1 MEPRL
6 TRLPQRGEMF
16 VVPIFCHN
24 PTSVLHGLTESC
36 RHLSEACHATP
47 ALCRGH
53 SPYSR
58 VEFLSAFRFP
68 MSDFALPLR
77 PSATA
82 GGFSECIVASCG
94 NPFFSIGGY
103 FTSDV
108 FPALGSDASFVP
120 T

>member
-1 MEPRL
+1 
-6 TRLPQRGEMF
+6 
-16 VVPIFCHN
+16 
-24 PTSVLHGLTESC
+24 
-36 RHLSEACHATP
+36 
-47 ALCRGH
+47 
-53 SPYSR
+53 
-58 VEFLSAFRFP
+58 

-77 PSATA
+77 PSATE